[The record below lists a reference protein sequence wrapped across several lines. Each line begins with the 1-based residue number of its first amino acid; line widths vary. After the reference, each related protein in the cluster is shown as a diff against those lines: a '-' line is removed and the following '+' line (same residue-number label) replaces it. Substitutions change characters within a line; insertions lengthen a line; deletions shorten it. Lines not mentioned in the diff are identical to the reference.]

1 MRNERSERR
10 GFDIMLFVKTR
21 GFLWIVLTM
30 LLMCTVAN
38 ASDYLETVPLPGN
51 ECLKAVASLPSGDI
65 IAAGVDFSNNDVL
78 LLKMSSTGTILRTQ
92 RVSGPGVD
100 EAQAIVN
107 TSDGGAVVVGSTGSF
122 GAGNTDGFLMK
133 FRASGTVAWKRT
145 FGTSG
150 NEHVVRVVE
159 TPDRGLFILADAD
172 HDPNLNDVVVARFN
186 STGRLI
192 WRKVISAGAF
202 DHPSDL
208 QLTSD
213 NGAIVVMAADL
224 PTGVRSVIVKLS
236 SNGAIQWSRVYGS
249 SGDHVGLSVVQNAD
263 DGYYFTELY
272 TPSGS
277 QVARTVL
284 SKLDRSGVPLWS
296 RSYQSAGVSLHAS
309 ASSIGTSGLLLLTG
323 NTTTAAGAQANGVL
337 IGLNANGRILWRK
350 KVKPDNRTV
359 FLGKPVVL
367 SADGSIVI
375 SGCAGDRATNNMDVL
390 LLKMRE
396 NGTIAGGCSRIT
408 SFPLTTAQ
416 YNLTSAPISVE
427 EIPVPFLSGQVGFQ
441 LTIVSASPLTVCS
454 AE

>member
-1 MRNERSERR
+1 M
-10 GFDIMLFVKTR
+10 FFVKTHC
-21 GFLWIVLTM
+21 FIWIVLTVH
-30 LLMCTVAN
+30 LMCGGAS

-51 ECLKAVASLPSGDI
+51 ECLGAVASLSSGDI
-65 IAAGVDFSNNDVL
+65 LAAGVDFSNNDVL
-78 LLKMSSTGTILRTQ
+78 LLKVSSTGTILRTQ
-92 RVSGPGVD
+92 RISGPGLD
-100 EAQAIVN
+100 QAQAIVN
-107 TSDGGAVVVGSTGSF
+107 TSDGGAIVVGSTSSF
-122 GAGNTDGFLMK
+122 GAGLTDGFLMK
-133 FRASGTVAWKRT
+133 FRANGTAAWKRT

-213 NGAIVVMAADL
+213 NGAIVVMASDL

-236 SNGAIQWSRVYGS
+236 SNGTIQWSRVYGS
-249 SGDHVGLSVVQNAD
+249 SGDHVALSVQSAD

-272 TPSGS
+272 TSPGS
-277 QVARTVL
+277 QTARTVL
-284 SKLDRSGVPLWS
+284 SKLNLSGDPLWS
-296 RSYQSAGVSLHAS
+296 RSYQSPGVSLHAS
-309 ASSIGTSGLLLLTG
+309 VSSIGTNGLLLLTG
-323 NTTTAAGAQANGVL
+323 STTTSAGTQSNGIL
-337 IGLNANGRILWRK
+337 IGLNATGKILWRK
-350 KVKPDNRTV
+350 KVKPDNRPV

-367 SADGSIVI
+367 STDGSIVLA
-375 SGCAGDRATNNMDVL
+375 GCAGERTTNNMDIL
-390 LLKMRE
+390 LLKMHG
-396 NGTIAGGCSRIT
+396 NGTIEGGCSRLT
-408 SFPLTTAQ
+408 SFPVTTAQ
-416 YNLTSAPISVE
+416 FNLTSLPISVE
-427 EIPVPFLSGQVGFQ
+427 EIPVPFLSGQAGFQ

>member
-1 MRNERSERR
+1 M
-10 GFDIMLFVKTR
+10 KTR
-21 GFLWIVLTM
+21 GLKWIVLTV
-30 LLMCTVAN
+30 LLMCGKGSAT
-38 ASDYLETVPLPGN
+38 DYLETVPLPGN
-51 ECLKAVASLPSGDI
+51 ECLGAVASLSSGDI
-65 IAAGVDFSNNDVL
+65 LAAGVDFSNNDVL
-78 LLKMSSTGTILRTQ
+78 LLKVSSTGTILRTQ
-92 RVSGPGVD
+92 RISGAGLD

-107 TSDGGAVVVGSTGSF
+107 TSDGGAVVVGSTSSF
-122 GAGNTDGFLMK
+122 GAGLTDGFLMK

-172 HDPNLNDVVVARFN
+172 HDPNLNDIVVARFN

-213 NGAIVVMAADL
+213 NGAIVVMASDL

-236 SNGAIQWSRVYGS
+236 SNGTIQWSRVYGS

-272 TPSGS
+272 TSPGS
-277 QVARTVL
+277 QIARTVL
-284 SKLDRSGVPLWS
+284 SKLDPSGVPLWS
-296 RSYQSAGVSLHAS
+296 RSYQSGGVSLHAS
-309 ASSIGTSGLLLLTG
+309 VSSIGTNGLLLLAG
-323 NTTTAAGAQANGVL
+323 NTTTSAGTQSNGIL
-337 IGLNANGRILWRK
+337 IGLNATGKILWRK
-350 KVKPDNRTV
+350 RVKPDNRPV

-367 SADGSIVI
+367 STDGSIVL
-375 SGCAGDRATNNMDVL
+375 SGCAGERATNNMDVL
-390 LLKMRE
+390 LLKIRG
-396 NGTIAGGCSRIT
+396 NGTIAGCSRIT

-416 YNLTSAPISVE
+416 FNLTSAPISVE
-427 EIPVPFLSGQVGFQ
+427 EIPVPFLSGQAGFQ